1 MQTQI
6 WKKLQPENYFGYG
19 EKLSENIMTILSL
32 VLISHF
38 LLTRNSS
45 VALIPAIFLMV
56 INCISIIALYQYH
69 QTIKAGIKSR
79 QNMIETKFETIHN
92 GPLQSLA
99 RVLKLVKG
107 QELPINNLLPLIE
120 KELEELNQEL
130 RGISNFWQ
138 QETLNQDTSLY
149 LGNSLVIDLQNPL
162 PEILYQVKIL
172 EVQCQHSHLHR
183 LLKLYASP
191 FTPPLLLEFLRLIP
205 LLIYK
210 KDLFRCPLN

>member
-120 KELEELNQEL
+120 KELEE
-130 RGISNFWQ
+130 
-138 QETLNQDTSLY
+138 SL
-149 LGNSLVIDLQNPL
+149 
-162 PEILYQVKIL
+162 
-172 EVQCQHSHLHR
+172 
-183 LLKLYASP
+183 
-191 FTPPLLLEFLRLIP
+191 
-205 LLIYK
+205 
-210 KDLFRCPLN
+210 KDSDDEAVPGL